1 MAMTD
6 VVVVCLAVVLDV
18 VVCFVVE
25 VVGLFGSV
33 DAAVEVV
40 GSFVKLNIVIS
51 LFSEI
56 FIKTSYLHSG
66 EKLTSSI
73 AMSESPGEPTV
84 ASMTTWYFKSLRRP
98 TSFLFHLLT
107 SICSIPL
114 T

>member
-25 VVGLFGSV
+25 VDVVGLFGSV

-40 GSFVKLNIVIS
+40 GSFVKLNIVTS

-66 EKLTSSI
+66 EKLMSST

-84 ASMTTWYFKSLRRP
+84 ASMTTW
-98 TSFLFHLLT
+98 
-107 SICSIPL
+107 
-114 T
+114 